1 MRYHMLP
8 RDARDA
14 ADHRRDMARRA
25 QDAARARLER
35 ATRRRAR
42 VRLFGWALGLGYAL
56 VLAAIIYLGV

>member
-1 MRYHMLP
+1 MRYYLTP
-8 RDARDA
+8 RDVRDA

-42 VRLFGWALGLGYAL
+42 ARRVAWALGLGYVL
-56 VLAAIIYLGV
+56 VLVSILYLGV